1 MKRFIISVMM
11 VLMAYSCVMGQT
23 ILPFVQDGKVWVY
36 EGRNYNDKVWNEIFS
51 LEGDTIIGSRQCMKL
66 YYTSDYPFGSSDH
79 SYKGAISEEDGG
91 NVFIIVPD
99 SSTPVLLYDFSSE
112 SGTDVM
118 VGEFK
123 VRINERRLV
132 KYRGDYLKVT
142 NYSPYDSFKQDFPSY
157 SNYDWIEGVGI
168 LGGATLTCF
177 IDGYGPWF
185 SGGIWELKTC
195 TVNGEVVFNTADY
208 NKTAQIVT
216 SVLKSSVQPSDK
228 IFYDL
233 SGRKIDSSLFTPR
246 SSLKKGIYIQNGKKV
261 AVK

>member
-1 MKRFIISVMM
+1 MSWW
-11 VLMAYSCVMGQT
+11 A
-23 ILPFVQDGKVWVY
+23 
-36 EGRNYNDKVWNEIFS
+36 
-51 LEGDTIIGSRQCMKL
+51 
-66 YYTSDYPFGSSDH
+66 
-79 SYKGAISEEDGG
+79 
-91 NVFIIVPD
+91 
-99 SSTPVLLYDFSSE
+99 
-112 SGTDVM
+112 
-118 VGEFK
+118 
-123 VRINERRLV
+123 V

-185 SGGIWELKTC
+185 DGGIWELKTC